1 MKFKELKEQNVDE
14 LLVRV
19 NTLKKEIFD
28 LRQQK
33 SASGKAEKPSRFRT
47 IKKEVARIQTII
59 NERKKQDGKKA

>member
-14 LLVRV
+14 LLQRV
-19 NTLKKEIFD
+19 ITLKKEIFD

-47 IKKEVARIQTII
+47 IKKEIARIQTII

>member
-14 LLVRV
+14 LLLRV

-47 IKKEVARIQTII
+47 IRKEIARIQTII

>member
-14 LLVRV
+14 LLLRV

-47 IKKEVARIQTII
+47 IKKEIARIQTII